1 MSQTAPQPDAGRP
14 SPSSLVSSL
23 PEEKSF
29 SQLLPPATLV
39 KIGLLAALLVAMH
52 LTLGKSIVM
61 RWYGDPTK
69 WGHGF
74 VIPLFSLYLIYSRR
88 DDILRAPRRRA
99 YLGLLIMLA
108 GIAGEIAGIFPINNH
123 YISYLSIILVL
134 LGLVLYLG
142 GYKLM
147 RIVWLPILFLF
158 FAMPLP
164 DGWYTQ
170 LSVPL
175 QNLAARGAVAM
186 LRVYVTDIANDASR
200 ITLISQSGVSRQ
212 LTVAEACS
220 GMHLLMAFMA
230 LGVAM
235 AYLDYKPIWQRVV
248 LVLAAVPIAVFCNVV
263 RVAITAHMFYIDR
276 EELGQD
282 FMHAFTGILML
293 IPAFGLLWVLGW
305 IMRLIFV
312 EVDEE
317 PTVPAVPAPAKE
329 AKP

>member
-1 MSQTAPQPDAGRP
+1 MSQTAQKPDAGRS
-14 SPSSLVSSL
+14 SPSSLVASL

-29 SQLLPPATLV
+29 SQLLPPATLA
-39 KIGLLAALLVAMH
+39 KIGVLAALLVAMH
-52 LTLGKSIVM
+52 LTLGKAIVM

-88 DDILRAPRRRA
+88 EEILQAPRRRA
-99 YLGLLIMLA
+99 YLGLLILLA

-142 GYKLM
+142 GYRLI
-147 RIVWLPILFLF
+147 RVVWLPIVFLF

-164 DGWYTQ
+164 DGLYTT

-186 LRVYVTDIANDASR
+186 LRVYVTDISNDASL
-200 ITLISQSGVSRQ
+200 ITLTSQTGISRS

-248 LVLAAVPIAVFCNVV
+248 LVLAAVPIAVFCNVM

-276 EELGQD
+276 QELGQN
-282 FMHAFTGILML
+282 FMHSFTGILML
-293 IPAFGLLWVLGW
+293 IPAFGLLWLLGW
-305 IMRLIFV
+305 VMRLIFE

-317 PTVPAVPAPAKE
+317 DPAAPAPSEE
-329 AKP
+329 AKL